1 MKNIAFCMLA
11 FSLLF
16 MSCSTSKLKNEKL
29 TIIYSGNI
37 GGQVNP
43 CGCKVPMGGYA
54 RKSSVL
60 KFLRSEPGKNIL
72 VLDSGGLLFSTNFL
86 KPPTDSIQRHH
97 AYVATQIIEKLRF
110 DAINVSSFDLSNSVD
125 SLLAIDKASSIS
137 WMSSNLVWKDSGEA
151 IFKTGTVLSKGNLKI
166 GLFGVMADDFLGAPL
181 YDDSSPL
188 KVLDVVETVEK
199 EVSALKDETDII
211 IALSY
216 MSEKETTAFCKAVP
230 GIDVVILSHNGY
242 HNADVSPTLF
252 FPMKIGKTLLL
263 RCPDGG
269 RVLGIADLEMV
280 NGSGDFIEVE
290 NRIKVTESIDE
301 SKEYAGEKDSKF
313 TNTFYVLNAEIKTD
327 TEIQDEID
335 KYEEGL
341 QKLKEDV
348 GVF

>member
-1 MKNIAFCMLA
+1 MRKIVFCMLA

-16 MSCSTSKLKNEKL
+16 MSCSTSDLKNEQL

-37 GGQVNP
+37 GGQINP
-43 CGCKVPMGGYA
+43 CGCKIPMGGYA
-54 RKSSVL
+54 RKSSVM
-60 KFLRSEPGKNIL
+60 KFLQGEKGDNLL
-72 VLDSGGLLFSTNFL
+72 VLDSGGLLFNTNFL
-86 KPPTDSIQRHH
+86 KPPTDSIHRHH
-97 AYVATQIIEKLRF
+97 AFVATQIIEKLGF

-137 WMSSNLVWKDSGEA
+137 WMSSNLVWRDSGEA
-151 IFKTGTVLSKGNLKI
+151 VFRTGTVLSKGNLNI
-166 GLFGVMADDFLGAPL
+166 GLFGLMSDKFLGASL
-181 YDDSSPL
+181 YDNSSPL
-188 KVLDVVETVEK
+188 KVLDSIETAKK

-216 MSEKETTAFCKAVP
+216 MSEKETTAFCEAVS

-242 HNADVSPTLF
+242 HNADVSPTMF
-252 FPMKIGKTLLL
+252 SPMKIGKTLLL

-269 RVLGIADLEMV
+269 RVLGVSELEMV
-280 NGSGDFIEVE
+280 NGSGDFKEVAMM
-290 NRIKVTESIDE
+290 RKASESIDE

-313 TNTFYVLNAEIKTD
+313 TNTFYILNAEIRTD
-327 TEIQDEID
+327 TDIQDEID

-341 QKLKEDV
+341 QQLKLDV

>member
-1 MKNIAFCMLA
+1 MRYKVFCMLA

-16 MSCSTSKLKNEKL
+16 MSCSTSELKNEKL

-37 GGQVNP
+37 GGQLNP
-43 CGCKVPMGGYA
+43 CGCKIPMGGYA
-54 RKSSVL
+54 RKSTIL
-60 KFLRSEPGKNIL
+60 KFLRGETGKNIL
-72 VLDSGGLLFSTNFL
+72 VLDSGGLLFNTNFL
-86 KPPTDSIQRHH
+86 KPPTDSIYRHH
-97 AYVATQIIEKLRF
+97 AYVATRIIEKLGF

-125 SLLAIDKASSIS
+125 SLLAVDQASSIP

-181 YDDSSPL
+181 YDDSSPM
-188 KVLDVVETVEK
+188 KVLDVVETVKK
-199 EVSALKDETDII
+199 EVAALKDQTDII

-216 MSEKETTAFCKAVP
+216 MSEKETTAFCEAVS
-230 GIDVVILSHNGY
+230 GIDVVIHSHNGY
-242 HNADVSPTLF
+242 HNADVAPSLYT
-252 FPMKIGKTLLL
+252 PMKIGKTLLL

-269 RVLGIADLEMV
+269 RVLGVSELEMV
-280 NGSGDFIEVE
+280 NGSAEFIEVE
-290 NRIKVTESIDE
+290 NRIKVSEGIDE

-313 TNTFYVLNAEIKTD
+313 TNTFYILNAEIRTD

-335 KYEEGL
+335 SYEEGL

-348 GVF
+348 GIF